1 MALLVVHFFDGLQGV
16 CPVPASEGDL
26 PQVPP
31 PPGPGDAD
39 ISFIMHSAA
48 GAEHGIDGAFSMGG
62 LARLFAQLHIKTL
75 CFVHFFSGHR
85 RVGDLQHQIES
96 HFIQDH
102 TQLFCLSVD
111 FCLQGEEGNLVT
123 AKSRTFWAQQIK
135 SGAIIGCGGG
145 PPCETF
151 TAACLLQGGPPP
163 TSFPRRAARAAQ
175 QQRAAVAPDA
185 FRHGPHAVHHRDGRS
200 LCLLWWLR
208 LHRASVLPNMGQTF
222 ETFEHVVFIG
232 NAMAQ
237 TAQLRVCGH
246 F

>member
-1 MALLVVHFFDGLQGV
+1 MLQRWTLRRGIVGGPLFDGLLGV
-16 CPVPASEGDL
+16 CPVPASDGDL

-31 PPGPGDAD
+31 PSGPGDAD

-48 GAEHGIDGAFSMGG
+48 GAEHGTDGAFSMGG
-62 LARLFAQLHIKTL
+62 LAKLFAQLHIKTL
-75 CFVHFFSGHR
+75 CFAHFFSGHR

-123 AKSRTFWAQQIK
+123 AKSRSFWTQQIK

-151 TAACLLQGGPPP
+151 TAARLLQGGPPLFVP
-163 TSFPRRAARAAQ
+163 TMSRSGCPAITSGSGARRFWARSSCSLSPRWSLSVPAMVAVPSLSIRPT
-175 QQRAAVAPDA
+175 QR
-185 FRHGPHAVHHRDGRS
+185 GPG
-200 LCLLWWLR
+200 
-208 LHRASVLPNMGQTF
+208 
-222 ETFEHVVFIG
+222 I
-232 NAMAQ
+232 
-237 TAQLRVCGH
+237 
-246 F
+246 